1 MLKMQRCHAQ
11 NAEKSCSKC
20 RNVML
25 KMQKRHTEMSCAKC
39 RLKSCSKCRD
49 VMLKMQKRHT
59 EMSCAKCRLKSCSKR
74 RLKSCSKCE
83 TQNNAHYVF
92 TVQYVFYLIPT
103 LAEVSMSELREG
115 TRDLDS
121 FWPTVMS
128 ICAQL
133 ERHYNTDDL
142 SLAEQLILRAE
153 ECTSVLRA
161 IHGRV
166 CEVVPG
172 SAILHDVLFVIGEL
186 QNYCQHYT
194 EWTLRDERDHP
205 RLPIQPDCPVQH
217 SVCSPGRPSYVV
229 QRADLEALLE
239 AGFNFRQMAT
249 IHNRPIE
256 LAPNSCTS

>member
-1 MLKMQRCHAQ
+1 MLKTQRSHAQ
-11 NAEKSCSKC
+11 NAEKSCSKRREVMLKTQRSHAQNAETSCSKRREVMLKMQRRHAQNAEKSCAKC

-25 KMQKRHTEMSCAKC
+25 KTQRNI
-39 RLKSCSKCRD
+39 
-49 VMLKMQKRHT
+49 MLKMQ
-59 EMSCAKCRLKSCSKR
+59 
-74 RLKSCSKCE
+74 

-103 LAEVSMSELREG
+103 EVSMSELREG

-161 IHGRV
+161 IYG
-166 CEVVPG
+166 
-172 SAILHDVLFVIGEL
+172 
-186 QNYCQHYT
+186 
-194 EWTLRDERDHP
+194 
-205 RLPIQPDCPVQH
+205 
-217 SVCSPGRPSYVV
+217 
-229 QRADLEALLE
+229 
-239 AGFNFRQMAT
+239 
-249 IHNRPIE
+249 
-256 LAPNSCTS
+256 TSR

>member
-1 MLKMQRCHAQ
+1 MLKMQRRHAQ

-20 RNVML
+20 RDIML
-25 KMQKRHTEMSCAKC
+25 KTQKSHAQNAETSCSK
-39 RLKSCSKCRD
+39 RRETSCSKCRD
-49 VMLKMQKRHT
+49 VMLKTQRSHAQNAET
-59 EMSCAKCRLKSCSKR
+59 SCSKR
-74 RLKSCSKCE
+74 RKVMRKMQKRHAQNAEKRHAQNAETSCSKRRETSCSKCK

-103 LAEVSMSELREG
+103 LAEVSMSEG

-161 IHGRV
+161 YGRV
-166 CEVVPG
+166 CEVLPG

-194 EWTLRDERDHP
+194 EWTLSTSQT
-205 RLPIQPDCPVQH
+205 LP
-217 SVCSPGRPSYVV
+217 
-229 QRADLEALLE
+229 
-239 AGFNFRQMAT
+239 
-249 IHNRPIE
+249 
-256 LAPNSCTS
+256 

>member
-1 MLKMQRCHAQ
+1 
-11 NAEKSCSKC
+11 
-20 RNVML
+20 
-25 KMQKRHTEMSCAKC
+25 
-39 RLKSCSKCRD
+39 
-49 VMLKMQKRHT
+49 
-59 EMSCAKCRLKSCSKR
+59 
-74 RLKSCSKCE
+74 
-83 TQNNAHYVF
+83 
-92 TVQYVFYLIPT
+92 
-103 LAEVSMSELREG
+103 MSELREG
-115 TRDLDS
+115 THDLDS

-128 ICAQL
+128 ICVQL

-161 IHGRV
+161 IYGRV
-166 CEVVPG
+166 CEVLPG

-239 AGFNFRQMAT
+239 AGFNFRQMGT
-249 IHNRPIE
+249 ILGVSERTIRRRRELFGLPIGDNFSDHDLDGIVAGILQVSSIVTVVDYVSSHFNV
-256 LAPNSCTS
+256 LALVCAN